1 MKRTYRIHP
10 ADYAIGDSERLYER
24 MAAKGW
30 VLEKRG
36 ITLSRFR
43 REAPQRLRYRIEL
56 AQPEFLEGADLP
68 EEQRELYEDCG
79 WHLAAHCGVTYV
91 FCAQE
96 DGDAPP
102 ELYTDPRGQV

>member
-43 REAPQRLRYRIEL
+43 REAAYPQYPQMTCTGGAACAAAPAPAENFPPGLYF
-56 AQPEFLEGADLP
+56 FLLLP
-68 EEQRELYEDCG
+68 Y
-79 WHLAAHCGVTYV
+79 
-91 FCAQE
+91 
-96 DGDAPP
+96 
-102 ELYTDPRGQV
+102 